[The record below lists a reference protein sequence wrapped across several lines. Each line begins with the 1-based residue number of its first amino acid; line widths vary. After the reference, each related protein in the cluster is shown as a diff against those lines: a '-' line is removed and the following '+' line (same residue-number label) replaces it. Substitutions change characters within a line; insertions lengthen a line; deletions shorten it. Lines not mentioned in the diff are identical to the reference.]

1 MISESYLHLGD
12 YSKAEEIGRAAL
24 ALLAGT
30 GHSWPRGFIAWWLGV
45 AYLML
50 QKYPEARGAFQ
61 LTEAISLTQV
71 TEYSGM
77 ADLGLS
83 MLELRLGNIPPAWQ
97 HIHKALPLVV
107 DQDLLYFS
115 YALSIMALLLA
126 GRGQVEQALELYT
139 LVIRFP
145 MVANSCWFADFF
157 GKPIQSAITNLPVE
171 VVVAAQQRGQLLD
184 ARETAHRLI
193 ADFDT
198 QG

>member
-61 LTEAISLTQV
+61 LNQTIALNQANL
-71 TEYSGM
+71 SGM

-83 MLELRLGNIPPAWQ
+83 MLEFRLGNFPQVWQ
-97 HIHKALPLVV
+97 HIHKALPLMV
-107 DQDLLYFS
+107 DQQSLYLN
-115 YALSIMALLLA
+115 YGLSIIALLLA
-126 GRGQVEQALELYT
+126 GRGEVEQALELYT

-157 GKPIQSAITNLPVE
+157 GKPIQSASASLPAE
-171 VVVAAQQRGQLLD
+171 VVAAAQQRGQLLD